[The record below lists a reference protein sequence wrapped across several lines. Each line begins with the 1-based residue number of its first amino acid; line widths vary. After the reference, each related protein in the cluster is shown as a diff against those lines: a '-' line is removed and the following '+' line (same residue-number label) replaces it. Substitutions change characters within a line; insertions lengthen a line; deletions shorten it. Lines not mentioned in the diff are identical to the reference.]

1 MVDEPRNEDEF
12 RVQMASCTPE
22 DMDVDLQVKENHCK
36 ISNRKVTIL
45 DISEGSH
52 KLLYNGNGMKLKAGE
67 LFRKFLFVSSFNFCS
82 GPADC

>member
-1 MVDEPRNEDEF
+1 MN
-12 RVQMASCTPE
+12 PE
-22 DMDVDLQVKENHCK
+22 MKTNSEYKWHLVPSRHMDVDLQVKESHCK

-67 LFRKFLFVSSFNFCS
+67 LFRRFLFPLLSF
-82 GPADC
+82 AVVQLTAE